1 MKAPE
6 ARVAQFIKGLDI
18 GGIHGGADLFGL
30 RLACALK
37 NEGLDSSLCVFFKL
51 NTSTE
56 EKYLSILNAC
66 GVKTQFL
73 QAYHGKPGVRDY
85 LSGLAR
91 LVRLLK
97 EEPIDILHSHFHTG
111 TLIAVWLKLFG
122 RAPHVVRTA
131 HVDREWLRGWDS
143 LWKGFLI
150 RFFIFF
156 LFPLLVDRE
165 AGVSS
170 EAVAVLDR
178 RWLARWMKKKATVIF
193 NSIAVTDSP
202 PPSQNL
208 AEDLPWNDSEHF
220 IVGSIGRLAEQKGFA
235 YLLEAAP
242 EILRSDPGIRF
253 WIAGDGPL
261 EASLREQIQHTA
273 IGHAVA
279 LLGKRDDLPALLDQ
293 TDLFVSPSIYE
304 GLPTVILESIAH
316 HVPVV
321 ATDIPGTRDI
331 IRDGYNGFLVPPR
344 DPQALAARIIDLVQ
358 NPERRAN
365 AARDALETLKEFTI
379 QRAAQKYRELYEE
392 MR

>member
-6 ARVAQFIKGLDI
+6 TRVVQLIKGLDI

-30 RLACALK
+30 RLACALQ

-51 NTSTE
+51 NTPTE

-66 GVKTQFL
+66 GVKTLFV
-73 QAYHGKPGVRDY
+73 QAYHGKPGIRDY

-91 LVRLLK
+91 LAKLLK
-97 EEPIDILHSHFHTG
+97 EERIDILHSHFHTG

-122 RAPHVVRTA
+122 VVRHVVRTA
-131 HVDREWLRGWDS
+131 HVDREWLRGWEG

-150 RFFIFF
+150 RFFIFL
-156 LFPLLVDRE
+156 LFPLSVDRE

-178 RWLARWMKKKATVIF
+178 RWLARWMKKKATVIY
-193 NSIAVTDSP
+193 NSIAISDSP
-202 PPSQNL
+202 PLNQNF
-208 AEDLPWNDSEHF
+208 DKNLPWSDSDHF

-235 YLLEAAP
+235 YLLEAVP
-242 EILRSDPGIRF
+242 EILQADPGIRF

-261 EASLREQIQHTA
+261 EASLRDRIQHKA

-293 TDLFVSPSIYE
+293 TDLFVLPSIYE

-316 HVPVV
+316 RVPVV
-321 ATDIPGTRDI
+321 ATHIAGTRDI
-331 IRDGYNGFLVPPR
+331 IRDEYNGFLVPPR

-358 NPERRAN
+358 NPEKCAN
-365 AARDALETLKEFTI
+365 AARAALETLKEFTI

-392 MR
+392 IR